1 MGQNLWQGNRIK
13 GKVGYDEE
21 LREWW
26 HCHDRNE
33 HLLRCRD
40 EEDGLQDTAS
50 MKISGNDAARGKE
63 ARGSEGCPRA
73 DGEYKG
79 KENLSWHTHFPRSG
93 KKRNPLLF

>member
-1 MGQNLWQGNRIK
+1 MTLQGDPLAAKIRIYNVLLVTSGSCFLCFCVGCK
-13 GKVGYDEE
+13 G
-21 LREWW
+21 
-26 HCHDRNE
+26 
-33 HLLRCRD
+33 CRD

-79 KENLSWHTHFPRSG
+79 KENLS
-93 KKRNPLLF
+93 